1 MNEGC
6 KVNFFHERD
15 WVVTSQTGL
24 LQNFSVW
31 SLSCHFPVQKVSMT
45 PQYQALQIQADQ
57 PDSHVPQSLT
67 FLVSV
72 TLCRSL
78 YPRPPSTSATC
89 SFLYT
94 PWSVLNP
101 FVCTHTS
108 LHLEHISVDIGQLI
122 LRCLQESFR
131 INMAFSCAPSRD
143 SHRSLYISISWES
156 VRRGETL
163 SQLCLYPPR
172 RP

>member
-1 MNEGC
+1 MKSVRLTFSMRGTGWWHLRLVSC
-6 KVNFFHERD
+6 RIFLSGLYP
-15 WVVTSQTGL
+15 VTFQFKSFQWLPSTKHFKFK
-24 LQNFSVW
+24 QI
-31 SLSCHFPVQKVSMT
+31 SLTVMFP
-45 PQYQALQIQADQ
+45 Q
-57 PDSHVPQSLT
+57 PLT

-78 YPRPPSTSATC
+78 YPRPRSTLATC

-94 PWSVLNP
+94 PWSLLYP
-101 FVCTHTS
+101 FLCAHTS

-143 SHRSLYISISWES
+143 SHRSLYISIPWDS

-163 SQLCLYPPR
+163 SQLCLYPPW